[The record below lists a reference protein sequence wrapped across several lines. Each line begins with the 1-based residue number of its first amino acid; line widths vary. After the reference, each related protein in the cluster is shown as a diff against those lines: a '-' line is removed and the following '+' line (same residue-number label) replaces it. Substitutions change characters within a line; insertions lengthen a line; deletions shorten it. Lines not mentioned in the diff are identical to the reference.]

1 MSDMR
6 TAARELV
13 TLAAPAFLGANLAF
27 RLCNSTGILTLGG
40 IGAEAGMES
49 KIKENGHIPELSRED
64 GRKLLDRQARHYL
77 DVSGDE
83 FIRRWDAGEY
93 GDPDDRSENPPAVM
107 RLGMLLPFVR

>member
-1 MSDMR
+1 
-6 TAARELV
+6 
-13 TLAAPAFLGANLAF
+13 
-27 RLCNSTGILTLGG
+27 LGG

-64 GRKLLDRQARHYL
+64 GLKLLDRQARHYL
-77 DVSGDE
+77 DVSGAE

-93 GDPDDRSENPPAVM
+93 GDPDDRSKNPPAVM